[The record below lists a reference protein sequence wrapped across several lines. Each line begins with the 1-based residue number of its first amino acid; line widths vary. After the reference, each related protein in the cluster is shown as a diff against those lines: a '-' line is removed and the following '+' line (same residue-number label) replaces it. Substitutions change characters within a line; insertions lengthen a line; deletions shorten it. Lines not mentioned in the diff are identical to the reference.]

1 MTIGANCSRASPHL
15 EEEEPLLVLQML
27 ATLWVWG
34 VYLIVAA
41 ALARRL
47 DRMPNKQTTLVYF
60 RPASLPGLTLAWP
73 ASVACSC
80 WPVRRVRLRI
90 SCETNFKSMQ
100 TTQGDRGG
108 VIAMRRRGGL
118 HKLKIDIYHLNG
130 QRSHPAAQATYKYGQ
145 ACPWSKH
152 NFMQK

>member
-1 MTIGANCSRASPHL
+1 MTIGANCSKASPHL
-15 EEEEPLLVLQML
+15 EEEEPLLLL

-73 ASVACSC
+73 ASACSC

-90 SCETNFKSMQ
+90 SCETNFKSMK
-100 TTQGDRGG
+100 TTQGDRAGG
-108 VIAMRRRGGL
+108 NCHETPWWL
-118 HKLKIDIYHLNG
+118 
-130 QRSHPAAQATYKYGQ
+130 AQAKNRHIPFKRAEIPSCCSCYVQIWPGVSVVQ
-145 ACPWSKH
+145 AQFYAEIIC
-152 NFMQK
+152 